1 MASNQNEYS
10 MKILVCISHVPD
22 TTSKINFTDSDTK
35 FDTNGVQ
42 FVINPYDEFVL
53 TRAMWF
59 KEKQGASVTVVNVG
73 NATTEPTLRK
83 ALAIG
88 ADDAI
93 RINTEAID
101 GFSVAKEIAEVVKNG
116 GYDLVL
122 AGKESSDYN
131 GGAVPCMIA
140 DMLNI
145 PFVNACNGLIVS
157 GNNLEL
163 SREIDGGIENIKV
176 QTPVVIGGQ
185 KGLVEESELKI
196 PNMRG
201 IMTART
207 KPLEVLEAS
216 GTSNL
221 TESIS
226 YAKPAAKGDCK
237 MIDENSI
244 NELVNELHNVAKVI

>member
-1 MASNQNEYS
+1 
-10 MKILVCISHVPD
+10 
-22 TTSKINFTDSDTK
+22 
-35 FDTNGVQ
+35 
-42 FVINPYDEFVL
+42 
-53 TRAMWF
+53 
-59 KEKQGASVTVVNVG
+59 
-73 NATTEPTLRK
+73 
-83 ALAIG
+83 
-88 ADDAI
+88 
-93 RINTEAID
+93 
-101 GFSVAKEIAEVVKNG
+101 
-116 GYDLVL
+116 
-122 AGKESSDYN
+122 
-131 GGAVPCMIA
+131 
-140 DMLNI
+140 MLNI
-145 PFVNACNGLIVS
+145 PFVNACNGLVIS
-157 GNNLEL
+157 GDNLEL